1 MKIGLIRE
9 GKTPPDKRV
18 AFLPHHCREIRQRFP
33 QIEFLVQPSPT
44 RCVPDADYAQ
54 AGCTVIENLTGCD
67 VLLGIKE
74 VPLPELIAGKT
85 YFFFSHTIK
94 KQKQNRELLQAI
106 LRKKITLIDYE
117 CLTES
122 ELSGQRIVAFGK
134 FAGIVG
140 CYNALWTYGKRYG
153 LFDLKRAHECRD
165 RQEMEAEYAKIQ
177 LPPIK
182 IVLTGSGR
190 VGKGAVEVLH
200 HVGIRQVSPHEILR
214 QTFPEPVFAVLRS
227 EDYHAHQDGSHNNV
241 NIWDSEDFH
250 RNPQHYRSH
259 FQDFA
264 KVADILVAT
273 AFWHPQAPVLFA
285 KADMQADGFR
295 IRVVAD
301 ITCDL
306 EGSIPCTIRPTTIAD
321 PVYGYNRHTGET
333 VPGLALPKD
342 TIFKDIISVM
352 AIDNL
357 PCELPYDASEYF
369 GNQLIDNVLPYLT
382 RTLTDSTHILERATI
397 AHGGQ
402 LTEKYRY
409 LQDFVQ
415 Q

>member
-18 AFLPHHCREIRQRFP
+18 ALLPHHCREIRQRFP
-33 QIEFLVQPSPT
+33 QIEFFVQPSPT

-54 AGCTVIENLTGCD
+54 AGCTVTENLTGCD

-74 VPLPELIAGKT
+74 VPVHELIAGKT

-94 KQKQNRELLQAI
+94 KQKQNRELLREI

-153 LFDLKRAHECRD
+153 LFDLKRAYQCRD
-165 RQEMEAEYAKIQ
+165 RQEMEAECARIK
-177 LPPIK
+177 LPPVK
-182 IVLTGSGR
+182 ILLTGSGR

-214 QTFPEPVFAVLRS
+214 QAFSEPVFAVLRS
-227 EDYHAHQDGSHNNV
+227 EDYHAHKDGHL
-241 NIWDSEDFH
+241 WDSEDFH
-250 RNPQHYRSH
+250 HNPQHYWSY

-285 KADMQADGFR
+285 KADMQASDFR

-306 EGSIPCTIRPTTIAD
+306 DGSIPCTIRPTTIAD

-333 VPGLALPKD
+333 VPGLAFPAD
-342 TIFKDIISVM
+342 TIFEDIISVM

-397 AHGGQ
+397 AHGGH

-409 LQDFVQ
+409 LQDFAQ
-415 Q
+415 P